1 MTVSTTIATTAASTA
16 PTKGASLTGAD
27 AADQFNMFLK
37 LLTTQMQNQDPL
49 DPMDTSQYTQQLAQ
63 YSQIEQSIQQTG
75 LLKDVLARMSS
86 ADMTDAAGL
95 IGRTVEF
102 DSKVAA
108 LSDGSAARWNWMLPQ
123 APGSVT
129 AEIRDSSGKLVA
141 TPTISATG
149 TSGAYSWDGKLPDG
163 SRAPAGAYVL
173 KLTAKDNSGN
183 ALSPT
188 THSLGTVQE
197 VVQRD
202 GELWLGLGG
211 AVSLPLSDLSR
222 ISATQG

>member
-1 MTVSTTIATTAASTA
+1 MTVNATTAAPNTA
-16 PTKGASLTGAD
+16 SAVTKGASLSGAD

-63 YSQIEQSIQQTG
+63 YSQVEQSIQQTG

-86 ADMTDAAGL
+86 SDMTDAAGL

-108 LSDGSAARWNWMLPQ
+108 LSAGALAHWTWTLPQ
-123 APGSVT
+123 AAGSIT

-141 TPTISATG
+141 TPAIA
-149 TSGAYSWDGKLPDG
+149 SGGVNGEFSWDGTLPDG
-163 SRAPAGAYVL
+163 SHALPGAYVL
-173 KLTAKDNSGN
+173 KLTAKDVSGN
-183 ALSPT
+183 AMAPT
-188 THSLGTVQE
+188 VHSLGTVQD
-197 VVQRD
+197 VVLRD

-211 AVSLPLSDLSR
+211 SVSLPVSDLTR
-222 ISATQG
+222 VSADPA